1 LAKWFRTERFPQK
14 MSWLC
19 LSEPKIA
26 HSDVLAL
33 AEQISPQLSNLFD
46 EVTEANQ
53 ILEGI
58 PRDKFQTLRA
68 EEKWQK
74 VFEAELPELYK
85 LVSIILSVPVSNA
98 YIERVFSLMGSQ
110 WTDERNS
117 LKVETVKALVQV
129 KVNFDLTCPQMYQML
144 ISNRKL
150 LDLIGGWE
158 KYK

>member
-1 LAKWFRTERFPQK
+1 L
-14 MSWLC
+14 L
-19 LSEPKIA
+19 LS
-26 HSDVLAL
+26 HLSLYYSDVLAL

-110 WTDERNS
+110 WTDERN
-117 LKVETVKALVQV
+117 LLNVETVKALVQV
-129 KVNFDLTCPQMYQML
+129 KVNFDYTCPQMYKML